1 MTSPKNL
8 LNICSTDT
16 LQHAPLFSMAAF
28 LSLLSGSAAKY
39 EPLPRFFHVSQ
50 SVGSKVVVQ
59 GGRTKDFSEK
69 THWQHLTSVVETLD
83 PYSELW
89 EQRQVE
95 GDAPSP
101 GTYGAAS
108 TSINDDLY
116 TFGGYDG
123 SNLFNTLHKLDTKTW
138 HWCQLSPQNAE
149 GAPMPKVGCGMIS
162 FKDSLVVFGGF
173 GVPHGPAE
181 PGSFVKDTKYTDGR
195 GWTNE
200 LHIYH
205 LKEGVRVVTVCSR
218 QYQFE

>member
-1 MTSPKNL
+1 
-8 LNICSTDT
+8 
-16 LQHAPLFSMAAF
+16 MATF
-28 LSLLSGSAAKY
+28 LSRLSEFAAKY
-39 EPLPRFFHVSQ
+39 EPLPRFSHVSQ

-69 THWQHLTSVVETLD
+69 TQQHLTSVVETLD

-101 GTYGAAS
+101 GTFCAAS

-116 TFGGYDG
+116 TFGGSDG
-123 SNLFNTLHKLDTKTW
+123 RNYFNTLHKLDTKTW

-149 GAPMPKVGCGMIS
+149 GAPMPKWACRMIS
-162 FKDSLVVFGGF
+162 IKDSLVVFGGY
-173 GVPHGPAE
+173 GRPRGPAE
-181 PGSFVKDTKYTDGR
+181 PGSFMNDTRITDGV

-205 LKEGVRVVTVCSR
+205 LKEGVRVVTWVVDT
-218 QYQFE
+218 

>member
-1 MTSPKNL
+1 
-8 LNICSTDT
+8 
-16 LQHAPLFSMAAF
+16 MAAF
-28 LSLLSGSAAKY
+28 LSHRSGSAAKY
-39 EPLPRFFHVSQ
+39 EPLPRFDHVSQ

-69 THWQHLTSVVETLD
+69 TRQHLTSVVETLD

-101 GTYGAAS
+101 GTCRAAS
-108 TSINDDLY
+108 TSINNDLY
-116 TFGGYDG
+116 TFGGSDG
-123 SNLFNTLHKLDTKTW
+123 RDYFNTLHKLDTKTW
-138 HWCQLSPQNAE
+138 HWCQLSHAE
-149 GAPMPKVGCGMIS
+149 GAPMPKFGCRMIS
-162 FKDSLVVFGGF
+162 IKDSLVVFGGY
-173 GVPHGPAE
+173 GVPRGPAE
-181 PGSFVKDTKYTDGR
+181 PGSFMKNTRFTDGR

-218 QYQFE
+218 QYFSQHEAVLHDVHTSSPSS

>member
-8 LNICSTDT
+8 FAQQTT

-28 LSLLSGSAAKY
+28 LSRLSGSAAKY
-39 EPLPRFFHVSQ
+39 EPLPRFLHVSQ

-69 THWQHLTSVVETLD
+69 TQQHLTSVVETLD

-101 GTYGAAS
+101 GTYAAAS
-108 TSINDDLY
+108 TSVNDDLY
-116 TFGGYDG
+116 TFGGGGDG
-123 SNLFNTLHKLDTKTW
+123 RNYFNTLHKLDTKTW

-149 GAPMPKVGCGMIS
+149 GAPIPKVGCGMIS
-162 FKDSLVVFGGF
+162 FKDSLVAFGGF

-181 PGSFVKDTKYTDGR
+181 PGSFMKDTRYTDGD

>member
-1 MTSPKNL
+1 
-8 LNICSTDT
+8 
-16 LQHAPLFSMAAF
+16 MATF
-28 LSLLSGSAAKY
+28 LSRLSGSAAKY
-39 EPLPRFFHVSQ
+39 EPLPRLCHVSQ

-69 THWQHLTSVVETLD
+69 TQQHLTSVVETLD

-95 GDAPSP
+95 GDALSP
-101 GTYGAAS
+101 GTYDAAS

-123 SNLFNTLHKLDTKTW
+123 RDYFFNTLHKLDTKMR
-138 HWCQLSPQNAE
+138 HWRQLSPQNAK
-149 GAPMPKVGCGMIS
+149 GAPMPKAGCGMIS
-162 FKDSLVVFGGF
+162 IKDSLVVFGGY
-173 GVPHGPAE
+173 GRPHGPAE
-181 PGSFVKDTKYTDGR
+181 PGSFMKNTKYTDSR
-195 GWTNE
+195 GWPWTNE

-218 QYQFE
+218 RYHQ

>member
-1 MTSPKNL
+1 MRSRGVMT
-8 LNICSTDT
+8 
-16 LQHAPLFSMAAF
+16 QHVPVFSMATYQSCLAP
-28 LSLLSGSAAKY
+28 KY
-39 EPLPRFFHVSQ
+39 EPLPRFGHVSE

-59 GGRTKDFSEK
+59 GGRTKDFKK
-69 THWQHLTSVVETLD
+69 TQQRLTSVVETLD

-101 GTYGAAS
+101 GTCIAAS

-123 SNLFNTLHKLDTKTW
+123 RNYFNTLHKLDTKTW

-149 GAPMPKVGCGMIS
+149 GAPMPKSPGGMIS
-162 FKDSLVVFGGF
+162 IKDSLAVFGGY
-173 GVPHGPAE
+173 GRPHGPAE
-181 PGSFVKDTKYTDGR
+181 PGSFMKNTRFTDGS

-218 QYQFE
+218 QYQLSSSHSMKLYTVYK

>member
-1 MTSPKNL
+1 
-8 LNICSTDT
+8 
-16 LQHAPLFSMAAF
+16 MAAF
-28 LSLLSGSAAKY
+28 LSRLSGSAAKY

-50 SVGSKVVVQ
+50 RVGSKVVVQ
-59 GGRTKDFSEK
+59 GGLTKYFSEK
-69 THWQHLTSVVETLD
+69 TQQHLTSVVETLD

-101 GTYGAAS
+101 GTCRAAS

-116 TFGGYDG
+116 TFGGIDDRDF
-123 SNLFNTLHKLDTKTW
+123 FNTLHKLDTKTW

-149 GAPMPKVGCGMIS
+149 GAPMPKWGCGMIS
-162 FKDSLVVFGGF
+162 IKESLVVFGGY
-173 GVPHGPAE
+173 GIPRGPAE
-181 PGSFVKDTKYTDGR
+181 PGSFMKDMYTDGR

-218 QYQFE
+218 HNYRKQF